1 MVRRFNK
8 EYSNY
13 TVAVN
18 EDALSV
24 NVDSRLVS
32 GYSGGLM
39 DCGSTGLDA
48 VSDKNENFLSE
59 ITVSGGEDRGKQ
71 NPAD

>member
-1 MVRRFNK
+1 MRRFNN

-18 EDALSV
+18 EDVLGI

-32 GYSGGLM
+32 GYSGALV
-39 DCGSTGLDA
+39 DCGSTGVDA
-48 VSDKNENFLSE
+48 LSDKNENFLSE
-59 ITVSGGEDRGKQ
+59 ITVSSGEDHGKQ